1 MIKTFYSLETEPKLL
16 AEFHKL
22 LESSK
27 ISENIASCL
36 EIEAKKDSLK
46 SFDCSRLFSKCSN
59 YPYSKI
65 FIPKFMKL
73 LLIEPLTN
81 LIYYLRISLYNFI
94 KTDTEK
100 YSIQ

>member
-59 YPYSKI
+59 YPIRK
-65 FIPKFMKL
+65 
-73 LLIEPLTN
+73 
-81 LIYYLRISLYNFI
+81 YLSQN
-94 KTDTEK
+94 
-100 YSIQ
+100 S